1 MSEKEF
7 IDSLRSFYN
16 HIKKNTL
23 VPFDVNEKK
32 EEVLKQL
39 YKDIQNQT
47 YQPSLPREYIIS
59 NKSNYVSRIVPTFLL
74 RDYCLYFYCINSLQ
88 AFLCND
94 AERIEGTFGG
104 WQISNPIKSIEDLE
118 KDELIDCCEWYEYIS
133 VSSLSLSQWIKNW
146 KEFSKL
152 SYAKSLEFS
161 SRYGVDDYV
170 IAVFDIANFYD
181 NIKFDILENKLRLKC
196 QSGEQNKIIDLLMYF
211 FKYWNKPFEGYAP
224 KSVGLPQEETGDC
237 SRILANF
244 YLREYD
250 GEIKNLCKKYQC
262 DYMRFA
268 DDMTIFAPDKKTA
281 EYILFEASKYLHK
294 LGLNINCSKVRFFNK
309 VDFQIYQAFEILSLL
324 DDGKNREDFNNAVS
338 MYFKNKDEDKIFR
351 EDRVIRRII
360 SILASKNNNFLNM
373 NYKER
378 LFNELLCEETLS
390 TSNEYYFKKVHK
402 IMSNDGKEE
411 DFFAKLDSLAN
422 YINFNSYHY
431 QLLRFY
437 KKVKRKDFDETFLW
451 KEIEKRKVFSP
462 HNTSE
467 ARYNQ

>member
-1 MSEKEF
+1 M
-7 IDSLRSFYN
+7 
-16 HIKKNTL
+16 
-23 VPFDVNEKK
+23 
-32 EEVLKQL
+32 
-39 YKDIQNQT
+39 
-47 YQPSLPREYIIS
+47 
-59 NKSNYVSRIVPTFLL
+59 
-74 RDYCLYFYCINSLQ
+74 
-88 AFLCND
+88 
-94 AERIEGTFGG
+94 
-104 WQISNPIKSIEDLE
+104 
-118 KDELIDCCEWYEYIS
+118 
-133 VSSLSLSQWIKNW
+133 
-146 KEFSKL
+146 
-152 SYAKSLEFS
+152 
-161 SRYGVDDYV
+161 
-170 IAVFDIANFYD
+170 
-181 NIKFDILENKLRLKC
+181 
-196 QSGEQNKIIDLLMYF
+196 
-211 FKYWNKPFEGYAP
+211 
-224 KSVGLPQEETGDC
+224 
-237 SRILANF
+237 
-244 YLREYD
+244 
-250 GEIKNLCKKYQC
+250 
-262 DYMRFA
+262 
-268 DDMTIFAPDKKTA
+268 PDKKTA